1 MPNPG
6 IVETMQT
13 RKKQKSKW
21 LQELAPE
28 DAALLDFGIE
38 ADYGDRILN
47 NFGTHIQSD
56 ITRVADFLYLKYG
69 IKWDRLYAAYTAEYN
84 PIWNVDGSITETE
97 TRDLAT
103 DHTGTDT
110 TGSSGTDTLKHTG
123 TETLADSGT
132 DTATHI
138 GTETLADSGTDT
150 ATHIGTETLA
160 DSGTDTEKH
169 TGTESITDSGTD
181 SESRSGTDRR
191 ETTGNVYGFDSSG
204 AVPSDS
210 GSETVTA
217 GIGTSTTYGKK
228 EDNTKDLTDITTYGK
243 TEENTKNLTDSTKY
257 GKTEENTKNLTDSTT
272 YGRTDTTT
280 HNTKDTDKGTIT
292 RLTTRGG
299 NIGVTMTQQMLE
311 ADSEYWNKITSLFY
325 HQVITDIVD
334 EITYKINPVE
344 MY

>member
-1 MPNPG
+1 MPTVG
-6 IVETMQT
+6 IIQT
-13 RKKQKSKW
+13 IQSRKKQKSKW
-21 LQELAPE
+21 LLELAPE
-28 DAALLDFGIE
+28 DAALMDFKIVT
-38 ADYGDRILN
+38 DYGDRILN
-47 NFGTHIQSD
+47 NFGTHVQTD
-56 ITRVADFLYLKYG
+56 IARVSDFLYLKYG
-69 IKWDRLYAAYTAEYN
+69 IKWDRLYTSYTSEYN
-84 PIWNVDGSITETE
+84 PIWNVDGSTTETE
-97 TRDLAT
+97 TRDLAA

-110 TGSSGTDTLKHTG
+110 TGSTGTDTLKHT
-123 TETLADSGT
+123 
-132 DTATHI
+132 
-138 GTETLADSGTDT
+138 
-150 ATHIGTETLA
+150 GTETLA

-217 GIGTSTTYGKK
+217 GIGASTTYGKK
-228 EDNTKDLTDITTYGK
+228 EDTTKDLTDSTT
-243 TEENTKNLTDSTKY
+243 Y

-299 NIGVTMTQQMLE
+299 NIGVTMTQHMLD
-311 ADSEYWNKITSLFY
+311 ADTTYWNKVTSLFY
-325 HQVITDIVD
+325 HRVMVDIVN
-334 EITYKINPVE
+334 EITYKISPVE

>member
-110 TGSSGTDTLKHTG
+110 TGSSGTDTLKHT
-123 TETLADSGT
+123 
-132 DTATHI
+132 

>member
-6 IVETMQT
+6 IIQT
-13 RKKQKSKW
+13 IQSRKKLKSKW

-28 DAALLDFGIE
+28 DAALLDFKIE
-38 ADYGDRILN
+38 TDYGSRILN
-47 NFGTHIQSD
+47 NFGMHVQTD
-56 ITRVADFLYLKYG
+56 LTRISDFLYLKYG
-69 IKWDRLYAAYTAEYN
+69 IKWDRLYTAYTAEYN

-110 TGSSGTDTLKHTG
+110 TGSSGTDTQKHTG
-123 TETLADSGT
+123 TETLADTGT
-132 DTATHI
+132 DTETHT
-138 GTETLADSGTDT
+138 GTES
-150 ATHIGTETLA
+150 IA
-160 DSGTDTEKH
+160 DSGTDTE
-169 TGTESITDSGTD
+169 
-181 SESRSGTDRR
+181 SRSGTDRK

-204 AVPSDS
+204 AVPTDS
-210 GSETVTA
+210 GTETVTA
-217 GIGTSTTYGKK
+217 GIGTSTIYGKK
-228 EDNTKDLTDITTYGK
+228 ENTTKDLTD
-243 TEENTKNLTDSTKY
+243 STSY

-299 NIGVTMTQQMLE
+299 NIGVTMTQQMLD
-311 ADSEYWNKITSLFY
+311 ADSTYWNKVTSLFY
-325 HQVITDIVD
+325 HQVMMDIVN
-334 EITYKINPVE
+334 EITYKISPVE

>member
-1 MPNPG
+1 MIPNPG
-6 IVETMQT
+6 IIQT
-13 RKKQKSKW
+13 IQSRKKQKSKW

-110 TGSSGTDTLKHTG
+110 TGSSGTDT
-123 TETLADSGT
+123 ET
-132 DTATHI
+132 
-138 GTETLADSGTDT
+138 
-150 ATHIGTETLA
+150 
-160 DSGTDTEKH
+160 H
-169 TGTESITDSGTD
+169 TGTESISDSGTDTQTHTGTESIADSGTD
-181 SESRSGTDRR
+181 SESRSGTDRK
-191 ETTGNVYGFDSSG
+191 ETSGSVYGFDSSG

-228 EDNTKDLTDITTYGK
+228 EDTSKDLTD
-243 TEENTKNLTDSTKY
+243 STSY

-292 RLTTRGG
+292 RQTTRGG

-334 EITYKINPVE
+334 EITYKISPVE